1 MKKNH
6 KIYKRLLILAIGIYV
21 IFTLV
26 NQQKTL
32 NSYKT
37 TQADLDEQIEEAKN
51 YQEELNISK
60 QNINSLEYVE
70 KVARKKLNM
79 YYPNERIYVDSNK

>member
-1 MKKNH
+1 MKNKT
-6 KIYKRLLILAIGIYV
+6 KLIFIVFIIYAIIT
-21 IFTLV
+21 II

-32 NSYKT
+32 NSYKA
-37 TQADLDEQIEEAKN
+37 TQEDLKEQIEEAKN

-60 QNINSLEYVE
+60 QNINSLEYIE

-79 YYPNERIYVDSNK
+79 YYPNERIYIDSSK

>member
-1 MKKNH
+1 MKKRT
-6 KIYKRLLILAIGIYV
+6 KLIFIVLIVYATITI
-21 IFTLV
+21 I

>member
-1 MKKNH
+1 MKKRT
-6 KIYKRLLILAIGIYV
+6 KLIFIVLIVYATITI
-21 IFTLV
+21 I

-32 NSYKT
+32 NSYKV
-37 TQADLDEQIEEAKN
+37 TQADLNEQIEEAKN
-51 YQEELNISK
+51 YQEELNTNK

-70 KVARKKLNM
+70 KIARKKLNM

>member
-1 MKKNH
+1 MKNKT
-6 KIYKRLLILAIGIYV
+6 KLIFIVFMIYAIIT
-21 IFTLV
+21 II

-32 NSYKT
+32 NSYKA
-37 TQADLDEQIEEAKN
+37 TQEDLKEQIEEAKN

-60 QNINSLEYVE
+60 QNINSLEYIE

-79 YYPNERIYVDSNK
+79 YYPNERIYIDSSK